1 MKKIK
6 ISIKFQKF
14 FFFSIIAAT
23 SFVLDLFIY
32 FFLIKVLNI
41 FLSNIISSMIG
52 ISFDYFVSTSKKL
65 KLFSVSKEKKI
76 NYYIIY
82 ILYIATTV
90 MLISYLITLLNSMIN
105 MPLISKLLLIPLS
118 FFMNYLF
125 FFISFKNH

>member
-1 MKKIK
+1 LKKIE
-6 ISIKFQKF
+6 INTEFQRF

-23 SFVLDLFIY
+23 SFVLDFIIY

-52 ISFDYFVSTSKKL
+52 ISFDYFISTSKKL
-65 KLFSVSKEKKI
+65 KLFSVSKDKKI
-76 NYYIIY
+76 NYYLIY
-82 ILYIATTV
+82 ILYIATSII
-90 MLISYLITLLNSMIN
+90 LISYLINLLNDMIN

>member
-1 MKKIK
+1 MKKIE
-6 ISIKFQKF
+6 INTEFQRI

-23 SFVLDLFIY
+23 SFVLDFIIY

-52 ISFDYFVSTSKKL
+52 ISFDYFISTSKKL
-65 KLFSVSKEKKI
+65 KLFSVSKDKKI
-76 NYYIIY
+76 NYYLIY
-82 ILYIATTV
+82 ILYIATSII
-90 MLISYLITLLNSMIN
+90 LISYLINLLNDMIN

-118 FFMNYLF
+118 FFINYLF

>member
-1 MKKIK
+1 MKKIE
-6 ISIKFQKF
+6 INTEFQRF

-23 SFVLDLFIY
+23 SFVLDFIIY

-52 ISFDYFVSTSKKL
+52 ISFDYFISTSKKL
-65 KLFSVSKEKKI
+65 KLFSVSKDKKI
-76 NYYIIY
+76 NYYLIY
-82 ILYIATTV
+82 ILYIATSII
-90 MLISYLITLLNSMIN
+90 LISYLINLLNDMIN

>member
-1 MKKIK
+1 LKKIK
-6 ISIKFQKF
+6 INIKFQKF

>member
-1 MKKIK
+1 LKKIK
-6 ISIKFQKF
+6 INIKFQKF

-41 FLSNIISSMIG
+41 FLSNIISTMIG

-82 ILYIATTV
+82 FLYIATTV
-90 MLISYLITLLNSMIN
+90 MLISYLITLLNSMID

>member
-1 MKKIK
+1 MKKIE
-6 ISIKFQKF
+6 INTEFQRF

-23 SFVLDLFIY
+23 SFVLDFIIY

-52 ISFDYFVSTSKKL
+52 ISFDYFISTSKKL
-65 KLFSVSKEKKI
+65 KLFSVSKDKKI
-76 NYYIIY
+76 NYYLIY
-82 ILYIATTV
+82 ILYIATSII
-90 MLISYLITLLNSMIN
+90 LISYLINLLNDMIN
-105 MPLISKLLLIPLS
+105 MPLISKLSLIPLS

>member
-1 MKKIK
+1 
-6 ISIKFQKF
+6 
-14 FFFSIIAAT
+14 
-23 SFVLDLFIY
+23 
-32 FFLIKVLNI
+32 
-41 FLSNIISSMIG
+41 MIG